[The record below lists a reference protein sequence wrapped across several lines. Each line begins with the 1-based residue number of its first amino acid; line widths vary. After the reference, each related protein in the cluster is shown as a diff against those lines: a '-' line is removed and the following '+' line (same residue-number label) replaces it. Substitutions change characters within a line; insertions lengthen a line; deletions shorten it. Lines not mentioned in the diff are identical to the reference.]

1 MDAKDFVS
9 PVVDANTD
17 RRIRIG
23 IVGLGKM
30 GHLHF
35 KKWNCLPGVA
45 VSAVVDSDPGMAK
58 WAEAQQ
64 VPFFCTSA
72 KLIGHIDAAIIAT
85 PVDQHVLCASP
96 LLAAGIHCLIEKP
109 IAPDF
114 NQALEIVTLAMR
126 HRALL
131 AVGHSERFNPALK
144 QVHTVMGLA
153 PRTVEI
159 FRMACASNRRDPDV
173 DVVLDLMVH
182 DLDWIFNFW
191 GGHVSSVRVI
201 DARWI
206 QSTLAFVRCEI
217 VFSDAMRVVLTSS
230 YLNSHRRRE
239 VVICSAGGATR
250 SINLEASENNCQE
263 DPLTLQALA
272 FIQAIRG
279 NPSSIATGEDAL
291 TVMSMVDH
299 IREESRKKYVY
310 EL

>member
-1 MDAKDFVS
+1 MNAKDLTSQVLC
-9 PVVDANTD
+9 VGTD
-17 RRIRIG
+17 RCIRLG

-35 KKWNCLPGVA
+35 KKWHGLPGVS
-45 VSAVVDSDPGMAK
+45 VSALVDTDPSLEK
-58 WAEAQQ
+58 WAYAQR
-64 VPFFCTSA
+64 VPFFFTSA
-72 KLIGHIDAAIIAT
+72 DLIGHIDAAIIAT

-114 NQALEIVTLAMR
+114 NQALEIVTLALR

-159 FRMACASNRRDPDV
+159 FRMACAPNRRDPDV

-182 DLDWIFNFW
+182 DLDWILHSW
-191 GGHVSSVRVI
+191 GGNVSSAKVME
-201 DARWI
+201 ARWI
-206 QSTLAFVRCEI
+206 LNTLAFVRCEI
-217 VFSDAMRVVLTSS
+217 VFSDAMRVFLTSS

-250 SINLEASENNCQE
+250 SINLEVSGNNCMD

-279 NPSSIATGEDAL
+279 SPSTIATGNDAL
-291 TVMSMVDH
+291 KVMSMVDH
-299 IREESRKKYVY
+299 IREESRKTYAHQ
-310 EL
+310 L